1 MIKKLSILLI
11 GLGMIVTAWNAVEWW
26 NQSRVV
32 SYEPELKNEVHKT
45 SPVSADVQKPP
56 PVPDSVSAETF
67 AGYEKG
73 ENIGELTI
81 PKLGKRYPVYYG
93 SDEDTL
99 TKGVGMYDTP
109 YTNLPSEGGHTA
121 LAGHRETTF
130 VGLDQLSEGDS
141 IYLTENEVEYEYVI
155 QSTWITDAEDRS
167 VIVPETSS
175 TLTLTTCYPFDF
187 IGSAPDRFIVQA
199 ELAAQKE

>member
-11 GLGMIVTAWNAVEWW
+11 GLGMIITAWNAVDWW

-32 SYEPELKNEVHKT
+32 SYEPELKSEVKA
-45 SPVSADVQKPP
+45 SPVSAEVHKPS
-56 PVPDSVSAETF
+56 PDPHSVSAETSDD
-67 AGYEKG
+67 YEKG
-73 ENIGELTI
+73 EDIGELTI

-93 SDEDTL
+93 SDENTL

-130 VGLDQLSEGDS
+130 VGLDQLAKGDS
-141 IYLTENEVEYEYVI
+141 IYLTENQMEYEYVI
-155 QSTWITDAEDRS
+155 QSIWITDAEDRS

-199 ELAAQKE
+199 ELAAQNEF